1 MMKKYWNILLCGMLM
16 LSLLCP
22 VFATE
27 SQTELDIAAKYVREH
42 GIMTGDA
49 NGDLNLDSGLTRA
62 ELAVIL
68 TRMMGNAGNVEAERE
83 YYAGQCKFEDVPEW
97 ARLYAGYCYVNGLM
111 VGYENGAFG
120 AGDKVNPAAACTV
133 VLRSMELTDLD
144 WNYNTACRTAIMLGL
159 TPADAVQGTEISRGN
174 LAIML
179 YRALSDT
186 RMGGSGTDESD
197 RTGLTRND
205 DGSINLPSDGSR
217 YVPQNGDVIRCDDG
231 ANYTLT
237 DVSRY
242 DANMFAAGPV
252 GPLPEPTC
260 DWSLLEQPELPEATA
275 RHFQNNGD
283 NYLYACNLYETRR
296 MLYTLYN
303 AIGDNPQTWENG
315 APKLNAKGIFPV
327 YIYLTVPQNED
338 FQVFWPWR
346 SSELVNYF
354 NSVPPGKYHLQSWD
368 VYCNGIFQRT
378 EYQVYKTY

>member
-1 MMKKYWNILLCGMLM
+1 MMKKYLNILLCGILM
-16 LSLLCP
+16 LSLLFP
-22 VFATE
+22 AFAAET
-27 SQTELDIAAKYVREH
+27 QTELDMAANYVREH
-42 GIMTGDA
+42 GIMTGDP
-49 NGDLNLDSGLTRA
+49 NGNLNLDSSLTRA

-68 TRMMGNAGNVEAERE
+68 TRMMGNSNHVETERE

-120 AGDKVNPAAACTV
+120 AADNVNPAAACTV

-144 WNYNTACRTAIMLGL
+144 WNYNTACQTAIMLGL
-159 TPADAVQGTEISRGN
+159 ISAEAVQGAEISRGN

-186 RMGGSGTDESD
+186 RMGGTGTVGSD
-197 RTGLTRND
+197 RTGLTKND

-217 YVPQNGDVIRCDDG
+217 YVPQTGDVIRCDDG
-231 ANYTLT
+231 TNYTLT

-242 DANMFAAGPV
+242 DANMFASGPV

-275 RHFQNNGD
+275 RHYQSNGND
-283 NYLYACNLYETRR
+283 YLSTCNLYETRR

-303 AIGDNPQTWENG
+303 AIGDNPQTWKDG
-315 APKLNAKGIFPV
+315 APILTSKGNQLVHISLN
-327 YIYLTVPQNED
+327 VPQDENY
-338 FQVFWPWR
+338 QVFWPWR
-346 SSELVNYF
+346 SSEIINYF
-354 NSVPPGKYHLQSWD
+354 NSVPPGKYHMQAWD
-368 VYCNGIFQRT
+368 VYCNGIFLRT